1 MLRRAS
7 QCSTAI
13 SRSAATLTST
23 SKWPALERI
32 APSFIIG
39 KCRAEITSS
48 QPVTVTK
55 MSPRLAASSMERTVK
70 PSMCASMART
80 GSTSV
85 TMTRAPRPCARI
97 ATPLPHQ
104 P

>member
-1 MLRRAS
+1 LRERL
-7 QCSTAI
+7 QRGDVHT
-13 SRSAATLTST
+13 SAT
-23 SKWPALERI
+23 SKWPALARI
-32 APSFIIG
+32 APSFIIK
-39 KCRAEITSS
+39 KCFSVITSE

-55 MSPRLAASSMERTVK
+55 QSPSGAASSIGITQK
-70 PSMCASMART
+70 PSMCASIART

-85 TMTRAPRPCARI
+85 TMTFAPRPLARM